1 MSVGQHQGIERM
13 ICNCYCALMI
23 DNGVLGLLELFARL
37 SARRALCAP
46 IGGLSQ
52 GPKRKL
58 CEGLV
63 ALESSMQ
70 VLRLWLTEGVGGRRK
85 ELRAKFA

>member
-1 MSVGQHQGIERM
+1 MVIGGAVFEAFS
-13 ICNCYCALMI
+13 LI

-37 SARRALCAP
+37 FARRALCAP
-46 IGGLSQ
+46 IGGLLQ

-63 ALESSMQ
+63 ALESTMQ
-70 VLRLWLTEGVGGRRK
+70 CCGFG
-85 ELRAKFA
+85 